1 MAKKTLQ
8 LRALTRTERRILA
21 NKLKDLS
28 LSARLH
34 QRYRI
39 IEEVRKGHSLAEAA
53 DRVGCHFTVAYDW
66 VHRFNQSGFI
76 TFEQVPNPKGRPPIL
91 KGEQLR
97 ELVDVALS
105 SPEER
110 GLPFSTW
117 SVAKLAEYCRSKR
130 LLPEV
135 TDEWVRRLLRRE
147 GLSAQRIRTW
157 KTSHDP
163 HFDRKKNA
171 SARSTRE
178 GQRGLR

>member
-1 MAKKTLQ
+1 
-8 LRALTRTERRILA
+8 LA
-21 NKLKDLS
+21 SKLEDLS

-39 IEEVRKGHSLAEAA
+39 IEEVRKATALWRRPTGWAA
-53 DRVGCHFTVAYDW
+53 TSPSH
-66 VHRFNQSGFI
+66 
-76 TFEQVPNPKGRPPIL
+76 
-91 KGEQLR
+91 
-97 ELVDVALS
+97 DVALS
-105 SPEER
+105 SPLER

-117 SVAKLAEYCRSKR
+117 SVAKLAEHCRAKR

-163 HFDRKKNA
+163 HFDGKKNA
-171 SARSTRE
+171 SGCSTGE
-178 GQRGLR
+178 GQRGPR